1 MPGQKHKKKRCRVQS
16 CSVRTETTGLCQVR
30 GISVRLCEPHRYMWL
45 AGDDF
50 DGHGASELTLK
61 PNERPN
67 AQSRVSA
74 GEHEIS
80 E

>member
-30 GISVRLCEPHRYMWL
+30 GISVRLCEPHRRMWL

-50 DGHGASELTLK
+50 DGHGASELMLK

-67 AQSRVSA
+67 AQSGAPADER
-74 GEHEIS
+74 GIPE
-80 E
+80 